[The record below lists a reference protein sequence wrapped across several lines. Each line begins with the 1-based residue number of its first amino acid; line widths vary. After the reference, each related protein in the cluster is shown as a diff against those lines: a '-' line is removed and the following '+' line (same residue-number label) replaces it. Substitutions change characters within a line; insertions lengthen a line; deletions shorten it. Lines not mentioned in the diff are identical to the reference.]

1 MTRSRRRSTEPPT
14 ASEEDRRTIDQFV
27 QRIRGWPDLQA
38 VVLFGSFARG
48 DVDRRSDIDLLL
60 VLDREDL
67 ASARSE
73 VAAILGELK
82 PRREISPTLTN
93 LRDLEPTFLR
103 NVFREGRVLHG
114 KLLLTPDHLALR
126 PRVLIS
132 YDLSGKKATDKVHI
146 SRLVHGFRSRKTVDG
161 KPRVYEYPGLRGRPD
176 ALLVSR
182 SAIALRPGD
191 AEELVAELDRR
202 KVPYVRQEIFL

>member
-1 MTRSRRRSTEPPT
+1 MTRSRRRSTEPPP
-14 ASEEDRRTIDQFV
+14 ASEEDRRAIDRFV
-27 QRIRGWPDLQA
+27 ERIKGWPDLQA

-67 ASARSE
+67 ASARSD
-73 VAAILGELK
+73 VAAILSDLK
-82 PRREISPTLTN
+82 PRREMSPTLTN

-103 NVFREGRVLHG
+103 NVFREGKVLHG

-126 PRVLIS
+126 PRVLVS
-132 YDLSGKKATDKVHI
+132 YDLSGKKASDKVHV
-146 SRLVHGFRSRKTVDG
+146 SRMVHGFRSRKTVDG
-161 KPRVYEYPGLRGRPD
+161 KPRVYEYPGLKGRSD

-182 SAIALRPGD
+182 SAILLRPED
-191 AEELVAELDRR
+191 ADELAGELDRR
-202 KVPYVRQEIFL
+202 KIPYDRREVYT